1 MADEI
6 EPHTIQHDQPA
17 KPDVESR
24 EETIERVVHEA
35 DEAQNV
41 TAREE
46 LVDPTSRR
54 GVNRTVVR
62 RAGAVAAIEAFLAPA
77 TGPGRCC
84 ARAGGPSKSATKQHH
99 TSKK

>member
-46 LVDPTSRR
+46 LADPTSRR
-54 GVNRTVVR
+54 GVNRAVVRTGGRGGGRRGGAGR
-62 RAGAVAAIEAFLAPA
+62 RAG
-77 TGPGRCC
+77 R
-84 ARAGGPSKSATKQHH
+84 RS
-99 TSKK
+99 

>member
-62 RAGAVAAIEAFLAPA
+62 TRRPRSRPS
-77 TGPGRCC
+77 GP
-84 ARAGGPSKSATKQHH
+84 
-99 TSKK
+99 